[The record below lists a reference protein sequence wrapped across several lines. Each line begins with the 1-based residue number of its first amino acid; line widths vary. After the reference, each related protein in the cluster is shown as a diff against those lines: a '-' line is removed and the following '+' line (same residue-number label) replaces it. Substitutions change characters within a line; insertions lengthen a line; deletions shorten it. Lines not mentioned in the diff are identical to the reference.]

1 MKILAIDSSGLVA
14 TCAYLEDGIIKGNIS
29 INYQKTHS
37 QTLLPMVDELV
48 KTLDIDLNAL
58 DYFAAADGPG
68 SFTGLRIGV
77 ATVKGLAFSVNK
89 KIIGVSTL
97 EALSLNNYG
106 VEGVSVP
113 IMDARRNQVYTGVYK
128 FEGDSVIPKTILEP
142 CAYDMNELC
151 DYLNEL
157 GEKVSFTG
165 DGVPVYES
173 TIKENMKVPYALPIA
188 SRAYQNASNVAII
201 ADAYAAK
208 GIASD
213 AADFSCIYLRKP
225 QAERER
231 EEKLAGTNS

>member
-48 KTLDIDLNAL
+48 KTLDIDLNNI
-58 DYFAAADGPG
+58 DYFAAANGPG

-97 EALSLNNYG
+97 EALSLNGYG
-106 VEGVSVP
+106 CPGVIVP

-128 FEGDSVIPKTILEP
+128 YENNSVIPKVILEP
-142 CAYDMNELC
+142 CAYDMSELC

-157 GEKVSFTG
+157 GESVSFTG
-165 DGVPVYES
+165 DGVPVYEEI
-173 TIKENMKVPYALPIA
+173 IKEKMQVPYTLPIP

-201 ADAYAAK
+201 SEAYAAK
-208 GIASD
+208 DMATD